1 MVHVWVYFRLYS
13 HARQQNILRPEL
25 NNINSKW
32 LPKKSNIPEK
42 LQCKKPGNGFPWKA
56 EIELRRKQPSRLI
69 TGWFLCPIKHFH
81 VMPSSLKWRRLGVFQ
96 STFNAMNLYYT
107 GETHDS
113 WRDFVRECASVYPS
127 CSQGWRILVTDLL
140 RLNHCHGS
148 LAVQRAQFNHDE
160 GPDA

>member
-32 LPKKSNIPEK
+32 FPKKITFRKNCNAKNLVMAAHERLK
-42 LQCKKPGNGFPWKA
+42 
-56 EIELRRKQPSRLI
+56 LRRKQPFRLI
-69 TGWFLCPIKHFH
+69 TGWFLWPIKHFH
-81 VMPSSLKWRRLGVFQ
+81 VMQSSLKWRGLGVFQ